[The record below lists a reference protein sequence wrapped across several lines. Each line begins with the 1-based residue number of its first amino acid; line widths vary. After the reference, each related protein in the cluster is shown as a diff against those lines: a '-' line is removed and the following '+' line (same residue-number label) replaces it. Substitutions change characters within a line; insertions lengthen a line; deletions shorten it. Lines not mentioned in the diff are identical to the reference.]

1 MKMKLLLIS
10 ILSLSTLVAMA
21 QTDQHRRM
29 PVHLL
34 YGERTPD
41 ERRRGPVISGILNVK
56 VASEVLPAYPEK
68 AKNKGIEGQV
78 EVQVLVNE
86 DGEVIFAN
94 PLAGPE
100 ELWAESVKAAVGAR
114 FTPMIFAGEPAKI
127 TGRLIY
133 DFKDGK
139 VAMPFKKKG

>member
-1 MKMKLLLIS
+1 MKIKLLLIS
-10 ILSLSTLVAMA
+10 ILLLSTFVAMA
-21 QTDQHRRM
+21 QTDQQRRT

-34 YGERTPD
+34 YGERTAD

-56 VASEVLPAYPEK
+56 ASAVLPAYPEK
-68 AKNKGIEGQV
+68 AKDKGIEGQV

-94 PLAGPE
+94 PQSGPE

-114 FTPMIFAGEPAKI
+114 FPPMILDGHPAKI
-127 TGRLIY
+127 SGRLIY

-139 VAMPFKKKG
+139 VTMPYRKKG